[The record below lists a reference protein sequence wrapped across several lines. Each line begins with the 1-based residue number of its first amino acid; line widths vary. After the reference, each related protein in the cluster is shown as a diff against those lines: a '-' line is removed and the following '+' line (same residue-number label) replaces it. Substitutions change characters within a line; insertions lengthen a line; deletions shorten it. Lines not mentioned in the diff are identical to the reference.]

1 MRVQSVCAGAGI
13 VFTDDGWRWRAA
25 GEEVSGM
32 RFSEAKPIRGR
43 NATTFSADMSAI
55 ERRYSMLILRE
66 EIARGMIALKIFAI
80 AFGIYV

>member
-1 MRVQSVCAGAGI
+1 
-13 VFTDDGWRWRAA
+13 
-25 GEEVSGM
+25 
-32 RFSEAKPIRGR
+32 
-43 NATTFSADMSAI
+43 MSAI